1 MIQDTFLQFCMEQG
15 LFDSHQKV
23 LLALSGGL
31 DSMTLVDLLYT
42 YRDQLDINL
51 VLVHINHHQRLESD
65 QEEAGIRALATEK
78 KIPLRV
84 AHFSGPF
91 SESRA
96 RKFRYDFFKK
106 VMEEENCSALVT
118 AHHAD
123 DQAET
128 VLMRLIR
135 GARPRHLRG
144 IPLVQP
150 FGPGSLIRPLLPFQK
165 KDFPDTFHYEDESNH
180 SLSYFRNR
188 VRHRYLPLLEEENP
202 QVSTAL
208 IRLGKDL
215 DHWHQALKELTK
227 DLDPQNVIQYQEQTN
242 SVQFY
247 LLEEYL
253 TSFPDLQL
261 NRAQFEQ
268 LHAILTK
275 KANTQQALKNGYE
288 VYKDY
293 EFFEIRKISRKA
305 DDQAFEDLL
314 QFGTMK
320 IVGSYC
326 FSFGIE
332 PKEPYIESVN
342 LPTTN
347 PVCLRSP
354 KTGDRILVNG
364 HHRKISRLFIN
375 QKIPLKRRKSAIL
388 IEQDQEILAI
398 PEIAISD
405 LSKDL
410 KNDIMKG
417 KLYIQKKDR

>member
-1 MIQDTFLQFCMEQG
+1 M
-15 LFDSHQKV
+15 
-23 LLALSGGL
+23 
-31 DSMTLVDLLYT
+31 
-42 YRDQLDINL
+42 
-51 VLVHINHHQRLESD
+51 
-65 QEEAGIRALATEK
+65 
-78 KIPLRV
+78 
-84 AHFSGPF
+84 
-91 SESRA
+91 
-96 RKFRYDFFKK
+96 
-106 VMEEENCSALVT
+106 
-118 AHHAD
+118 
-123 DQAET
+123 
-128 VLMRLIR
+128 
-135 GARPRHLRG
+135 
-144 IPLVQP
+144 
-150 FGPGSLIRPLLPFQK
+150 
-165 KDFPDTFHYEDESNH
+165 
-180 SLSYFRNR
+180 
-188 VRHRYLPLLEEENP
+188 
-202 QVSTAL
+202 
-208 IRLGKDL
+208 
-215 DHWHQALKELTK
+215 
-227 DLDPQNVIQYQEQTN
+227 
-242 SVQFY
+242 
-247 LLEEYL
+247 LEEYL

-375 QKIPLKRRKSAIL
+375 QKIPLKRRKSAVL

>member
-208 IRLGKDL
+208 VRLGKDL

-293 EFFEIRKISRKA
+293 EFFEIRKISRRT
-305 DDQAFEDLL
+305 DDRLSEDLL
-314 QFGTMK
+314 QFGTIK
-320 IVGSYC
+320 AVGAYRFLFGVEPSDSYMEA
-326 FSFGIE
+326 I
-332 PKEPYIESVN
+332 P
-342 LPTTN
+342 LPSN
-347 PVCLRSP
+347 HPVYVRP
-354 KTGDRILVNG
+354 RRDGDRILING
-364 HHRKISRLFIN
+364 HHKKVSRLLIN
-375 QKIPLKRRKSAIL
+375 KKIPLDQRNNL
-388 IEQDQEILAI
+388 VVLEQDKQILAI

-405 LSKDL
+405 LSKEL
-410 KNDIMKG
+410 KNDIMRDTI
-417 KLYIQKKDR
+417 YIQKIDR